1 MESTQQYSQTGAATS
16 VQSPFRRAFA
26 AEWDIIENENKTI
39 GFETIDWVPMTYT
52 LTHAARCLT
61 VDDLTDPSLTPA
73 LPLIDAL
80 RKVEWPESTL
90 PVHPYSQS
98 DVRLHTSAPLDS
110 AEYSYA
116 YCFHKD
122 RFDIHVGDFISRGLT
137 DGEFAQGLLSQM
149 SKSSEMTGTII
160 AKAKQF
166 TGGGGS
172 RSKSQDGAQ
181 TLTEQ
186 A

>member
-1 MESTQQYSQTGAATS
+1 LGAHVRALDAAQHLCLVTS
-16 VQSPFRRAFA
+16 AHTDHR
-26 AEWDIIENENKTI
+26 
-39 GFETIDWVPMTYT
+39 TYT

-137 DGEFAQGLLSQM
+137 DGEFA
-149 SKSSEMTGTII
+149 
-160 AKAKQF
+160 
-166 TGGGGS
+166 
-172 RSKSQDGAQ
+172 R
-181 TLTEQ
+181 
-186 A
+186 